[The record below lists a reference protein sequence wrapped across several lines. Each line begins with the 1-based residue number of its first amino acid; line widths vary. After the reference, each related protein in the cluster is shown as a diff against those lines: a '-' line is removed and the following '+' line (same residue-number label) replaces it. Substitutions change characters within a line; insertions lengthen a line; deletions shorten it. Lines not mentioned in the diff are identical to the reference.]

1 MLSRIIKKLKIPMF
15 ILGAGVQSSL
25 DYSDEFLLSISEPSK
40 IFLDTVFESGGDITL
55 RGDFSKY
62 CLEKLGYKNLFVSGC
77 PSLFMCGFSDNVL
90 NKKIIN
96 RDCFNPMF
104 NGQTVQEIDDSLYDR
119 YPNSHFFDQGY
130 YFDLLYEPNV
140 LTDERFYRLN
150 DSVKK
155 LFLSRRIDGDMNYF
169 LWRKS
174 VLDKKFNFSYGS
186 RLHGNII
193 AIQLGIP
200 CFVKVIDSRVR
211 EIVELFNIPSNM
223 SYRYNEKSDDL
234 FELYNSI
241 DYSIFNKTYLNQF
254 LIFERYL
261 NSNNI
266 HNRLRDL
273 HTDFINCL
281 SKQEYFDYRKNIEL
295 DEKVNHLSSMHH
307 CD

>member
-25 DYSDEFLLSISEPSK
+25 DYSYEFLLSISEPSK

-155 LFLSRRIDGDMNYF
+155 IVFI
-169 LWRKS
+169 
-174 VLDKKFNFSYGS
+174 KK
-186 RLHGNII
+186 
-193 AIQLGIP
+193 
-200 CFVKVIDSRVR
+200 
-211 EIVELFNIPSNM
+211 
-223 SYRYNEKSDDL
+223 
-234 FELYNSI
+234 
-241 DYSIFNKTYLNQF
+241 
-254 LIFERYL
+254 
-261 NSNNI
+261 
-266 HNRLRDL
+266 NRW
-273 HTDFINCL
+273 
-281 SKQEYFDYRKNIEL
+281 
-295 DEKVNHLSSMHH
+295 
-307 CD
+307 